1 MNANLILIS
10 FFIICGY
17 LTTNAQQP
25 PDGAAHKA
33 SGKFL
38 DQAPEGN
45 YWVQARCDVATLKKG
60 IANNG
65 TIEIDF
71 LEVIQENLNTG
82 EVTTLARED
91 YNVEGYQP
99 DTYEAGL

>member
-1 MNANLILIS
+1 LEFFGQTPSFIQNFNENPTSILKITKN
-10 FFIICGY
+10 FGIYWTC
-17 LTTNAQQP
+17 
-25 PDGAAHKA
+25 KA
-33 SGKFL
+33 ECL
-38 DQAPEGN
+38 
-45 YWVQARCDVATLKKG
+45 R
-60 IANNG
+60 